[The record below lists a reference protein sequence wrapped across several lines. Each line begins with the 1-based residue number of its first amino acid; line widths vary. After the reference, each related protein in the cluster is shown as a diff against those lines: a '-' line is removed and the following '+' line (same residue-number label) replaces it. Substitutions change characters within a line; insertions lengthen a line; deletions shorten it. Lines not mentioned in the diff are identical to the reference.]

1 MGAGYVWIM
10 LSLASLMTT
19 AVVRA
24 NDLNVK
30 YPFRV
35 DLLSDASRDYY
46 TLHWTFSEEE
56 KTIYF
61 AVNVSTNGWV
71 GFGLSP
77 NGGMVNS
84 DVVIGWIS
92 NGVPF
97 FQVS

>member
-1 MGAGYVWIM
+1 MGVSYVWIM
-10 LSLASLMTT
+10 LSVASLMTT
-19 AVVRA
+19 TARA
-24 NDLNVK
+24 NHLKVK
-30 YPFRV
+30 YPFRA
-35 DLLSDASRDYY
+35 DLLSDASRGYY

-77 NGGMVNS
+77 KGGMVNS